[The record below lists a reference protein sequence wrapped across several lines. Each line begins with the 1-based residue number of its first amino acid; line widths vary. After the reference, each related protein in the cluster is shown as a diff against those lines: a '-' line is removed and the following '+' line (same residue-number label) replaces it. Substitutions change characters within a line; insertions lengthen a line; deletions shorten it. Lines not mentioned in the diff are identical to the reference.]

1 MGINRGT
8 LNLNCLVL
16 KAARPRPTMFQRIPS
31 LGRPLKAALW
41 PHRGTVTIAPLVT
54 GLVLVLRGL
63 GLLQP
68 LELALFDS
76 LMRSRPASARDDRV
90 MIVEVNETDLQQLK
104 RWPIDDRTLAQGL
117 GKIRQGQPAAIGLD
131 LYRDYALEP
140 GHRELTTLFQTTPNL
155 IGITKQNAPQDW
167 QRVPPAPALAAVEQI
182 GVNDVVIDR
191 DGRLR
196 RALLYFS
203 TPDGTTYESLG
214 LRVALTYLEGRGISP
229 QPDTEFLTLN
239 RTEFAPFEPDD
250 GPYVGA
256 DALGTQIWL
265 NYRGGDRHFQRVS
278 LADVLADRVPAS
290 TFTGRVVLIGV
301 TAVSLRDSFLTPYSQ
316 GSGDQPLELPGVEFH
331 ANVVSDVLSRVLDAR
346 SGIRSGSESQEI
358 LWIALWGLLG
368 TGLAWRWRFVRQ
380 RQWLR
385 LLLLLAIVLVALPIG
400 HYCAFV
406 TGLWVPLLPAL
417 LSYAGG
423 MGLVLV
429 HTAYRAGEIRQTFG
443 RYLSDEVVSQLLE
456 SPQARQIGGDRRE
469 VTMLIADLRGFS
481 AIAEQYAPEQ
491 VMRLLNHYLAR
502 MTDVIGQYQGT
513 IDELMGD
520 SILVMFGAPT
530 ARVDDVDRAV
540 ACALAMQLAMPHLS
554 DGLEADL
561 AAQMTQLQM
570 GIALHCGEVVVG
582 NIGSMK
588 RAKYGMVGSQIN
600 LTARIES
607 YTVGG
612 QILIS
617 DSLAQRIAAP
627 IQLGQSFEIRAKG
640 FAAPVQVHELQA
652 IGGEQA
658 QSLPVVDERL
668 VTLAPPLAI
677 DWTTLKAKQVQ
688 HPMLAGQL
696 TQLAPQF
703 AVIRIA
709 QSLELLSDLKLNL
722 PEAADVTTDVYAKVI
737 GELPPDPHHPELKQ
751 YRLRFTFM
759 PLGVQQAIATHLA
772 TTAESDRLRP
782 HPPARQRQG

>member
-1 MGINRGT
+1 MFHRIVRAPRWGRSLQAALWTHRGT
-8 LNLNCLVL
+8 L
-16 KAARPRPTMFQRIPS
+16 
-31 LGRPLKAALW
+31 
-41 PHRGTVTIAPLVT
+41 TIAPIVT
-54 GLVLVLRGL
+54 GLVLVVRGL

-68 LELALFDS
+68 LELALFDC
-76 LMRSRPASARDDRV
+76 LMRSRPIAQRDDRV
-90 MIVEVNETDLQQLK
+90 MIVEVNEPDLHALK
-104 RWPIDDRTLAQGL
+104 RWPIDDRTLAQSL
-117 GKIRQGQPAAIGLD
+117 HKIRQGNPAAIGLD

-140 GHRELTTLFQTTPNL
+140 GHPELVALFQSTPNL

-167 QRVPPAPALAAVEQI
+167 QRVPPPPALAELEQI
-182 GVNDVVIDR
+182 AVNDVIIDR

-203 TPDGTTYESLG
+203 TPDRTTYESLG
-214 LRVALTYLEGRGISP
+214 LRLALTYLEGQNITP

-239 RTEFAPFEPDD
+239 QTEFAPFEPND

-256 DALGTQIWL
+256 DAQGTQIWL
-265 NYRGGDRHFQRVS
+265 NYRGGDRHFERVS

-290 TFTGRVVLIGV
+290 AFTGRVVLIGV

-331 ANVVSDVLSRVLDAR
+331 ANVVSDVLSRVLDGR
-346 SGIRSGSESQEI
+346 SGLRSGSESQEM
-358 LWIALWGLLG
+358 LWIALWGLGG
-368 TGLAWRWRFVRQ
+368 TALAWRWRFVQQ

-385 LLLLLAIVLVALPIG
+385 LLLLVAIGGVLLPIG
-400 HYCAFV
+400 HYCAFL

-417 LSYAGG
+417 LSYGGG

-443 RYLSDEVVSQLLE
+443 RYLSDEVVNQLLE
-456 SPQARQIGGDRRE
+456 SPQGRQIGGERRE

-481 AIAEQYAPEQ
+481 AIAEQSAPEQ
-491 VMRLLNHYLAR
+491 VMRLLNHYLAH
-502 MTDVIGQYQGT
+502 MTDVITQYQGT

-530 ARVDDVDRAV
+530 ARADDVDRAV
-540 ACALAMQLAMPHLS
+540 ACALAMQLAMPQLS
-554 DGLEADL
+554 QAIDADH
-561 AAQMTQLQM
+561 TEPTPPLQM

-588 RAKYGMVGSQIN
+588 RAKYGMVGSPIN

-617 DSLAQRIAAP
+617 HSLAQRVQAP
-627 IQLGQSFEIRAKG
+627 IGLGQSFEIRAKG
-640 FAAPVQVHELQA
+640 FAAPVQVHELQS
-652 IGGEQA
+652 IGGRQA
-658 QSLPVVDERL
+658 QALPRVDETL
-668 VTLAPPLAI
+668 VTLSPPLPI

-688 HPMLAGQL
+688 HPMLAGQM
-696 TQLAPQF
+696 TDLAPQF
-703 AVIRIA
+703 AVIVIA
-709 QSLELLSDLKLNL
+709 QSVELLSDLKLNL
-722 PEAADVTTDVYAKVI
+722 PGAAGTDTDVYAKVI
-737 GELPPDPHHPELKQ
+737 EQLPADPAWPDQ
-751 YRLRFTFM
+751 QRYRLRFTFV
-759 PLGVQQAIATHLA
+759 PLGVQPAIAAHLA
-772 TTAESDRLRP
+772 AVTTAVAAEL
-782 HPPARQRQG
+782 

>member
-1 MGINRGT
+1 MQTVPKLTPIGMIG
-8 LNLNCLVL
+8 
-16 KAARPRPTMFQRIPS
+16 AACRQESGHPNHRLSGFERCTPHLTMFQRLVRCLDQPV
-31 LGRPLKAALW
+31 PAALW
-41 PHRGTVTIAPLVT
+41 PHRGTATIAPIVI
-54 GLVLVLRGL
+54 GLVFVLRGL

-68 LELALFDS
+68 LELALFDY
-76 LMRSRPASARDDRV
+76 LMRSRPVAPRDDRV
-90 MIVEVNETDLQQLK
+90 LIVEVNETDLQALK
-104 RWPIDDRTLAQGL
+104 RWPIDDRTLAQAL
-117 GKIRQGQPAAIGLD
+117 TKIRQGNPTAIGLD

-140 GHRELTTLFQTTPNL
+140 GHTTLTQLFQTTPKL
-155 IGITKQNAPQDW
+155 IGITKQNAPEDW
-167 QRVPPAPALAAVEQI
+167 QRVPAAAALADLEQI
-182 GVNDVVIDR
+182 GVNDVIIDR

-214 LRVALTYLEGRGISP
+214 LRLALTHLEGQGILP

-239 RTEFAPFEPDD
+239 QTEFAPFEPDD

-278 LADVLADRVPAS
+278 LVDVLADRVPAS
-290 TFTGRVVLIGV
+290 AFTDRVVLIGV

-331 ANVVSDVLSRVLDAR
+331 ANVISHVLSRVLDGR
-346 SGIRSGSESQEI
+346 PGLRSGSESQEM
-358 LWIALWGLLG
+358 LWIAAWGILG
-368 TGLAWRWRFVRQ
+368 TGLTWRWRFVRQ
-380 RQWLR
+380 HQWLR

-400 HYCAFV
+400 HYCAFM
-406 TGLWVPLLPAL
+406 TGLWVPLLPAI
-417 LSYAGG
+417 LSYVGG

-443 RYLSDEVVSQLLE
+443 RYLSDEVVNQLLE
-456 SPQARQIGGDRRE
+456 SPQARQIGGERRE

-481 AIAEQYAPEQ
+481 AIAEQYPPEL
-491 VMRLLNHYLAR
+491 VMQLLNHYLAR
-502 MTDVIGQYQGT
+502 MTDVIGHYQGT

-530 ARVDDVDRAV
+530 ARVDDIDRAV
-540 ACALAMQLAMPHLS
+540 ACALAMQLAMPQLS
-554 DGLEADL
+554 DGLAPGL
-561 AAQMTQLQM
+561 AAPMGQLEM

-582 NIGSMK
+582 NIGSIK

-617 DSLAQRIAAP
+617 DSLAQRVVAP
-627 IQLGQSFEIRAKG
+627 IRLGQSFEVRAKG
-640 FAAPVQVHELQA
+640 FALPVQVHELQA
-652 IGGEQA
+652 IGGAQA
-658 QSLPVVDERL
+658 QALPVVDDRL
-668 VTLAPPLAI
+668 VTLSPPLSI

-688 HPMLAGQL
+688 HPMLVGQI

-703 AVIRIA
+703 AVIRVS
-709 QSLELLSDLKLNL
+709 QSLELLSDLKLNF
-722 PEAADVTTDVYAKVI
+722 PDQAADIYAKVI
-737 GELPPDPHHPELKQ
+737 GELPPDPTQPDCPQ
-751 YRLRFTFM
+751 YRLRFTFV
-759 PLGVQQAIATHLA
+759 PLAVQGAIADQLGA
-772 TTAESDRLRP
+772 VTA
-782 HPPARQRQG
+782 

>member
-1 MGINRGT
+1 MFHR
-8 LNLNCLVL
+8 LAPRL
-16 KAARPRPTMFQRIPS
+16 KS
-31 LGRPLKAALW
+31 ALW
-41 PHRGTVTIAPLVT
+41 PHRGTLTIAPIVT
-54 GLVLVLRGL
+54 GGVLVLRGL

-76 LMRSRPASARDDRV
+76 LMRSRPTAPRDDRV
-90 MIVEVNETDLQQLK
+90 MIVEVNETDLQALK

-117 GKIRQGQPAAIGLD
+117 AKIRQGRPAAIGLD

-140 GHRELTTLFQTTPNL
+140 GHTALTTLFQTTPNL

-167 QRVPPAPALAAVEQI
+167 QRVPPPPALETLEQVA
-182 GVNDVVIDR
+182 VNDVIIDR

-203 TPDGTTYESLG
+203 TPDRETYESLG
-214 LRVALTYLEGRGISP
+214 LRLALTYLEGQNITP
-229 QPDTEFLTLN
+229 QPDAAFLTLN
-239 RTEFAPFEPDD
+239 QTEFAPFEPND

-256 DALGTQIWL
+256 DARGTQIWL

-278 LADVLADRVPAS
+278 LVDVLADRVPAA
-290 TFTGRVVLIGV
+290 TFTDRVVLIGV

-331 ANVVSDVLSRVLDAR
+331 ANVVSDVLSRVLDGR
-346 SGIRSGSESQEI
+346 SGLRSGSESQEM
-358 LWIALWGLLG
+358 LWIALWGGLG
-368 TGLAWRWRFVRQ
+368 TGLAWRWRFARQ

-385 LLLLLAIVLVALPIG
+385 LLLLLAIVTVALPIG
-400 HYCAFV
+400 HYCAFM
-406 TGLWVPLLPAL
+406 TGWWVPLLPAM
-417 LSYAGG
+417 LSYGGG

-456 SPQARQIGGDRRE
+456 SPQGRQIGGERRE

-491 VMRLLNHYLAR
+491 VMRLLNHYLAQ
-502 MTDVIGQYQGT
+502 MTDVISQYQGT

-530 ARVDDVDRAV
+530 ARPDDVDRAV
-540 ACALAMQLAMPHLS
+540 ACALAMQLAMPQLS
-554 DGLEADL
+554 RTGIASDL
-561 AAQMTQLQM
+561 AAPMQALQM

-588 RAKYGMVGSQIN
+588 RAKYGMVGSPIN

-617 DSLAQRIAAP
+617 DSLAQRVQAP
-627 IQLGQSFEIRAKG
+627 IGLGQSFEIRAKG

-652 IGGEQA
+652 IGGRDAQA
-658 QSLPVVDERL
+658 LPVLDITL
-668 VTLAPPLAI
+668 VPISPALTI

-688 HPMLAGQL
+688 HPMLAGAL
-696 TQLAPQF
+696 TELASQF
-703 AVIRIA
+703 AVIVVA
-709 QSLELLSDLKLNL
+709 QSVELLSDLKLNL
-722 PEAADVTTDVYAKVI
+722 PGAAGTDTDVYAKVI
-737 GELPPDPHHPELKQ
+737 EQLPADPAWPDQ
-751 YRLRFTFM
+751 QRYRLRFTFV
-759 PLGVQQAIATHLA
+759 PLGVQQAIATRLA
-772 TTAESDRLRP
+772 AVTTPVGHAL
-782 HPPARQRQG
+782 